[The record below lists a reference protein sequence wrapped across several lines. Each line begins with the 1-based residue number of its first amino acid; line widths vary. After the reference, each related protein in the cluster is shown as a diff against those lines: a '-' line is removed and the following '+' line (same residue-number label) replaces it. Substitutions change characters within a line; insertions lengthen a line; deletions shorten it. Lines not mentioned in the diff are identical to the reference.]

1 MDRLVEKLDS
11 KLREWKPD
19 IAEVVKQRVV
29 ELIDLADDDVLDIM
43 RSRNVE
49 QQVLDLLDE
58 PSSE

>member
-1 MDRLVEKLDS
+1 MDRLAEKLDS

-58 PSSE
+58 PSSG